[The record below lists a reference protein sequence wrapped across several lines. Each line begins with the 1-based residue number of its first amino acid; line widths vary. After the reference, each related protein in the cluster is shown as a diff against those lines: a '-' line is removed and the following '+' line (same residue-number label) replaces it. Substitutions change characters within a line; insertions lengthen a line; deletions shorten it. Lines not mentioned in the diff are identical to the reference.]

1 MHRNMER
8 DKDAER
14 EEGDYKVVSNLN
26 LVWPSRFSHYYTKP

>member
-26 LVWPSRFSHYYTKP
+26 LLRMSLISTTHGSF